1 MLENLKPERVFYYF
15 EKMCEIPHG
24 SGNTK
29 QISDFCV
36 NFAKDLG
43 LEYHQDS
50 DNNVIIIKEA
60 AAGYENAP
68 AVILQGHLD
77 MVCEKTADC
86 NKDMEKEGLDVYVD
100 GDEVRA
106 RNTTL
111 GGDNGIAVAM
121 AMAIL
126 EDKSL
131 KHPRVEAVFTVDE
144 EIGLLGAGVIDVS
157 PLQGKMMINIDSE
170 LEGVFTV
177 SCAGG
182 NTTEVK
188 IPVLGSDYSGDGYFL
203 HIRGLAGGHSGV
215 EIHKQRANSN
225 VIMGRILRELD
236 KACGIRIISVNG
248 GLKDNAIPLDTKA
261 KFVCKDDSQIQA
273 IVEGVSAI
281 IKKEY
286 ESTDPDMK
294 ISLSKESFTDVKCFD
309 EESTDKMITMLY
321 CSPNGVQ
328 KMSLDIDNLVQT
340 SLNLGIVKMNNDYM
354 LASFC
359 VRSSVGSERADVN
372 EKIRTLGEFLGGSV
386 EIKGDYPGW
395 EYRKDSA
402 LRDCM
407 IDVFKQ
413 QYGKEPVVEAVH
425 AGLECGMFAGKIEDL
440 DCVSI
445 GPNLSNIH
453 TVHESMNIS
462 SVQRVYDYVC
472 KVLEVIK

>member
-273 IVEGVSAI
+273 IVEGVFAI

-340 SLNLGIVKMNNDYM
+340 SLNLGIVKTNNDYM
-354 LASFC
+354 LASF
-359 VRSSVGSERADVN
+359 
-372 EKIRTLGEFLGGSV
+372 
-386 EIKGDYPGW
+386 
-395 EYRKDSA
+395 
-402 LRDCM
+402 
-407 IDVFKQ
+407 
-413 QYGKEPVVEAVH
+413 
-425 AGLECGMFAGKIEDL
+425 
-440 DCVSI
+440 
-445 GPNLSNIH
+445 
-453 TVHESMNIS
+453 
-462 SVQRVYDYVC
+462 
-472 KVLEVIK
+472 